1 MASKVYEIVELELQD
16 GTVIEIRP
24 LPIKRLRK
32 FMNVIEKMSQTPE
45 LDEQGNL
52 VNEQDQDKMVD
63 YLLDAA
69 QVALEAK
76 WPQYKDRETL
86 EEAVDLPTL
95 MKICEVAGG
104 LNFSGD
110 ADPNLLSPLGAI

>member
-1 MASKVYEIVELELQD
+1 MASKVYETVELELQD
-16 GTVIEIRP
+16 GTVVEIRP

-32 FMNVIEKMSQTPE
+32 FMDVIEKMGEGPE
-45 LDEQGNL
+45 VDENGDL
-52 VNEQDQDKMVD
+52 KEQDKMVD
-63 YLLDAA
+63 FLLDAA
-69 QVALEAK
+69 QVALEVK

-86 EEAVDLPTL
+86 EDAVDLPTL